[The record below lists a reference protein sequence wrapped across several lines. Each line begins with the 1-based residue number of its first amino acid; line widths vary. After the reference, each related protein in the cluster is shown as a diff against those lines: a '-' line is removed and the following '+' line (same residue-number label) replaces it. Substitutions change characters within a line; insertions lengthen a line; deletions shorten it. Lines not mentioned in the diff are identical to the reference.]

1 MQTYSFTPSAKCSSH
16 PGLRRFSAFLA
27 CCAFW
32 LSCAAGAEAETER
45 HPDVAAALAWSLP
58 ESGCASPDSFT
69 SLGDE
74 TAQIDVIRHQQTYT
88 SAGMF
93 GVAVAGGGDDAAI
106 KREQRRQTRWHACMR
121 AYKQRL
127 VDDFGV
133 LRASFERPMTR
144 TDAEAI
150 ASKLRTIQD
159 IVTSPTGEVS
169 GPE

>member
-1 MQTYSFTPSAKCSSH
+1 MQRHNCTATEPHYERAGRQRASA
-16 PGLRRFSAFLA
+16 LIA
-27 CCAFW
+27 
-32 LSCAAGAEAETER
+32 SCLMCLIAAATAGSEGER
-45 HPDVAAALAWSLP
+45 HPEVEAALAWSFP
-58 ESGCASPDSFT
+58 ESGCEAADSFT
-69 SLGDE
+69 SLGGE
-74 TAQIDVIRHQQTYT
+74 TAQLDVVRHQQTYT

-133 LRASFERPMTR
+133 LRASFEQLMTQ

-150 ASKLRTIQD
+150 ASKLLLIQD
-159 IVTSPTGEVS
+159 IVTSPDGEVAA
-169 GPE
+169 PQ

>member
-1 MQTYSFTPSAKCSSH
+1 MQRHDCTATEPRYERAS
-16 PGLRRFSAFLA
+16 RRRAPALIAPCFMFLI
-27 CCAFW
+27 
-32 LSCAAGAEAETER
+32 AAATAGSESER
-45 HPDVAAALAWSLP
+45 HPDVEAALAWSLP
-58 ESGCASPDSFT
+58 ESGCAAADSFT
-69 SLGDE
+69 SLGGE
-74 TAQIDVIRHQQTYT
+74 TAQLDVVRHQQTYT

-133 LRASFERPMTR
+133 LRASFEQPMTQ

-150 ASKLRTIQD
+150 ASKLLLIQD
-159 IVTSPTGEVS
+159 IVTSPDGEVAAQQ
-169 GPE
+169 